1 MMDSCKSERVRE
13 NDGKG
18 KRGRRK
24 KTEKKSGEEGR
35 RLKKGRGIGRLYKGR
50 KAIE

>member
-1 MMDSCKSERVRE
+1 MMERE
-13 NDGKG
+13 KEEEE
-18 KRGRRK
+18 K